1 MQKSYLGI
9 DVSKLTFDVSVITF
23 RGTQKQAAI
32 SALFSNDKAGL
43 SSFKIWLET
52 QQVSFDNISLLVI
65 ENTGIYHRLIWD
77 FCTAN
82 LLPIYIGN
90 AADL

>member
-52 QQVSFDNISLLVI
+52 QQVSFDNNSLLVI

-77 FCTAN
+77 FYGKF
-82 LLPIYIGN
+82 I
-90 AADL
+90 ADLYWKCC